1 MVAQSCLWTIKYLL
15 IKMRNIKLIFLII
28 SFLIITNFAK
38 ANLNIS
44 LQKYLDDK
52 NLEES
57 SSQIYFLKRCS
68 AIYAYASGVVLKS
81 DAISSKNF
89 IEISNNLLFKSVE
102 LMVIEEN
109 KKLEEAQ
116 KEAEINRKQL
126 FNNYIADGK
135 KNWEKNKSHFKGS
148 YISEDMAICSKLT
161 EEE

>member
-1 MVAQSCLWTIKYLL
+1 MNKIKSV
-15 IKMRNIKLIFLII
+15 ISIIFIL
-28 SFLIITNFAK
+28 SLPNFAK

-44 LQKYLDDK
+44 LKKYLDGKD
-52 NLEES
+52 LEKGS
-57 SSQIYFLKRCS
+57 TQIYLLKRCS
-68 AIYAYASGVVLKS
+68 SVYAYASGIVLKS
-81 DAISSKNF
+81 DAVSSKNF

-116 KEAEINRKQL
+116 EEAENNRKEL

-148 YISEDMAICSKLT
+148 YISEDMVICSKLV
-161 EEE
+161 EDQ